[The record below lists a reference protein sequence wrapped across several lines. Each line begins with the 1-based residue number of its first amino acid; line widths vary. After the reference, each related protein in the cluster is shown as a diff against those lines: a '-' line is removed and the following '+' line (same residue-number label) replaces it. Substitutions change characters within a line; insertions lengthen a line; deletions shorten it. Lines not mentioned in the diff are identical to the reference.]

1 MSTKVSVNKIIAQ
14 HFSTFRN
21 ENDKV
26 SLVDWVL
33 MVAIPMFFSIVVV
46 TFGLSVATEF
56 YSNIVT
62 AGSIFTGLL
71 LNLLVLVY
79 DQKTKLLDLDVKGDD
94 PRYVQ
99 FALRKRIINEV
110 HYNISYCI
118 VICLLSIVIS
128 VVASSLIE
136 NKAIELLAFGFD
148 FSPWVIDLPLMFLGA
163 HIILTVL
170 MILKRV
176 HQLISSH

>member
-1 MSTKVSVNKIIAQ
+1 MSTKVNVNKIITQ
-14 HFSTFRN
+14 HFDTFRN
-21 ENDKV
+21 ESDKR
-26 SLVDWVL
+26 SLLDWLL
-33 MVAIPMFFSIVVV
+33 MVVIPMIFSLGVV
-46 TFGLSVATEF
+46 FAGLSISTDF

-79 DQKTKLLDLDVKGDD
+79 DQKTKLLDLNIKGDE
-94 PRYVQ
+94 PGYVK

-128 VVASSLIE
+128 VIASSLIV
-136 NKAIELLAFGFD
+136 NNA
-148 FSPWVIDLPLMFLGA
+148 IDLMVYGINIAPWIIDFPLVFLGV